1 MKKSDLDIPWQCA
14 EPVLMVGGGEVA
26 PQQLKNLGKNL
37 PIIATDSGADI
48 VAEAGFRPYLV
59 AGDFDS
65 ISSVE
70 SFPDSHLIKMP
81 SQDSTDFS
89 KTLGLVE
96 SPLIIGLGFLGR
108 RFDHSLASINS
119 LARAYPKSV
128 LLMDKY
134 DVLFFTKKSVAL
146 NLSCGGDR
154 DRVSVLPMGAQGF
167 ISSKGLKWSLSG
179 LELRLKEQIGT
190 SNQVSAKD
198 GKIEINPSDKGDGY
212 LVILEAKNFLA
223 VAEFLAPNYVSQ
235 LSP

>member
-1 MKKSDLDIPWQCA
+1 MKKSDLDIPWQCS

-26 PQQLKNLGKNL
+26 PQQLQNLGKNL
-37 PIIATDSGADI
+37 PIIATDSGADL
-48 VAEAGFRPYLV
+48 VAKVGLRPYLV

-70 SFPDSHLIKMP
+70 SFPDSHIIKMP

-89 KTLGLVE
+89 KALGLVE

-119 LARAYPKSV
+119 LARAYPQTV

-146 NLSCGGDR
+146 NLSCG
-154 DRVSVLPMGAQGF
+154 DRVSVLPMGVQGF
-167 ISSKGLKWSLSG
+167 VSSKGLKWSLSG
-179 LELRLKEQIGT
+179 LKLRLKEQIGT

-223 VAEFLAPNYVSQ
+223 VAEFLAPNHIAQ